1 MFLRIILGRSNHT
14 FSPLAYHIG
23 VNPTPRVA
31 LVVTTIGRPET
42 LDRLLASVL
51 EQSPPV
57 SEMIVVD
64 QSGETGTAEVVE
76 RWRDRLPV
84 RRVTTPR
91 GLSAGRNA
99 GVAALGDYDL
109 VGFPDDDTWYA
120 PGTLTRVCE
129 AIGGHGVVSGMLL
142 DAAGRPA
149 QLAFGAEPAVL
160 DSATVW
166 SQAIEATCFY
176 TSAFMEA
183 VGRFDE
189 GLGAGC
195 PTPWQSG
202 EGTDLL
208 LRGLRGGWS
217 IAYDPRVTVYEDN
230 PSVPAA
236 GTRESRRRARH
247 VARGTG
253 RVYRRHYGPRAR
265 LRTLARPL
273 GGALLSVARA
283 RWAEAAWHLQRLIGR
298 LEGITGILLPVRR
311 HVYSR
316 M

>member
-1 MFLRIILGRSNHT
+1 M
-14 FSPLAYHIG
+14 
-23 VNPTPRVA
+23 NPTPRVA

-42 LDRLLASVL
+42 LDRLLRSVL
-51 EQSPPV
+51 EQSLPAT
-57 SEMIVVD
+57 EMIVVD
-64 QSGETGTAEVVE
+64 QSGGTGTAEVVE
-76 RWRDRLPV
+76 RWRERLPV

-99 GVAALGDYDL
+99 GVAALGDYDI

-120 PGTLTRVCE
+120 PDTLARVCE

-142 DAAGRPA
+142 DAAGQPT

-160 DSATVW
+160 DGATVW

-176 TSAFMEA
+176 TAAFMGA
-183 VGRFDE
+183 VGSFDE

-195 PTPWQSG
+195 STPWQSG

-208 LRGLRGGWS
+208 LRGLRDGWS
-217 IAYDPRVTVYEDN
+217 IAYHPRVIVYEDN
-230 PSVPAA
+230 PFVPAA
-236 GTRESRRRARH
+236 GTREFRRRARH

-253 RVYRRHYGPRAR
+253 RVYRRHHGWGAR
-265 LRTLARPL
+265 FRVLARPL

-283 RWAEAAWHLQRLIGR
+283 RWADAGWHLQRLIGR

-311 HVYSR
+311 HVHSR
-316 M
+316 T

>member
-1 MFLRIILGRSNHT
+1 MNS
-14 FSPLAYHIG
+14 A
-23 VNPTPRVA
+23 PRVA

-42 LDRLLASVL
+42 LDRLFRSVL
-51 EQSPPV
+51 GQSPPV
-57 SEMIVVD
+57 AEMIVVD

-76 RWRDRLPV
+76 RWKDRLPV

-99 GVAALGDYDL
+99 GMAALGDYDV

-120 PGTLTRVCE
+120 PDTLTRVCE
-129 AIGGHGVVSGMLL
+129 AMGGHGVVSGKLL

-149 QLAFGAEPAVL
+149 QLAFGTEPAVL
-160 DSATVW
+160 DRTTVW

-176 TSAFMEA
+176 TAAFMNA

-208 LRGLRGGWS
+208 LRGMRDGWS
-217 IAYDPRVTVYEDN
+217 VVYDPRVTVYEDN
-230 PSVPAA
+230 PFVPAA
-236 GTRESRRRARH
+236 GTREFRARARR

-253 RVYRRHYGPRAR
+253 RVYRRHYGRRAR
-265 LRTLARPL
+265 LRTLVRPL
-273 GGALLSVARA
+273 GGALLSAARG
-283 RWAEAAWHLQRLIGR
+283 RWPEAGWHLQRLVGR
-298 LEGITGILLPVRR
+298 LEGVTGVVLPLRPVR
-311 HVYSR
+311 SKAPA
-316 M
+316 

>member
-1 MFLRIILGRSNHT
+1 M
-14 FSPLAYHIG
+14 
-23 VNPTPRVA
+23 NPSIRVS
-31 LVVTTIGRPET
+31 LVVTTIGRPES
-42 LDRLLASVL
+42 LDRLLHSVF
-51 EQSPPV
+51 EQSLPV
-57 SEMIVVD
+57 TEMIVVD
-64 QSGETGTAEVVE
+64 QSGATGTAEVVE
-76 RWRDRLPV
+76 RWRERLPV

-99 GVAALGDYDL
+99 GVAALSEYDV

-120 PGTLTRVCE
+120 PETLAQVCA
-129 AIGGHGVVSGMLL
+129 AIGAYGVVSGMLL

-160 DSATVW
+160 DSTTVW

-176 TSAFMEA
+176 TAAFMSA
-183 VGRFDE
+183 VGDFDE
-189 GLGAGC
+189 GLGAGST
-195 PTPWQSG
+195 TPWQSG

-208 LRGLRGGWS
+208 LRGLRSGWS
-217 IAYDPRVTVYEDN
+217 IAYDPRITVYEDN
-230 PSVPAA
+230 PSAPAT
-236 GTRESRRRARH
+236 GTRESRVRARH

-253 RVYRRHYGPRAR
+253 RVYRRHYGWRGR

-283 RWAEAAWHLQRLIGR
+283 RWAEASWHLQRLVGR

-311 HVYSR
+311 HVYSKA
-316 M
+316 

>member
-1 MFLRIILGRSNHT
+1 M
-14 FSPLAYHIG
+14 
-23 VNPTPRVA
+23 NPTPRVA

-42 LDRLLASVL
+42 LDRLLRSVL
-51 EQSPPV
+51 EQSSPV
-57 SEMIVVD
+57 TEMMVVD
-64 QSGETGTAEVVE
+64 QSGGTGTAEVVE
-76 RWRDRLPV
+76 RWRDRLPI

-99 GVAALGDYDL
+99 GVAALGDYDI

-120 PGTLTRVCE
+120 PGTLARVRE
-129 AIGGHGVVSGMLL
+129 AIGERGVVSGMLL

-149 QLAFGAEPAVL
+149 QLAFGSEPAVL
-160 DSATVW
+160 DSTTVW

-176 TSAFMEA
+176 TSSFMRA
-183 VGRFDE
+183 VGDFDE

-208 LRGLRGGWS
+208 LRGLRSGWS
-217 IAYDPRVTVYEDN
+217 IAYDPRITVYEDN

-236 GTRESRRRARH
+236 GTRESRLRARH

-253 RVYRRHYGPRAR
+253 RVYRRHYGRRDR

-273 GGALLSVARA
+273 GGALLSVVRA
-283 RWAEAAWHLQRLIGR
+283 RWAEAGWHLQRLVGR
-298 LEGITGILLPVRR
+298 LEGITGILLPARR
-311 HVYSR
+311 HIYSR
-316 M
+316 T